1 MKKLSLLLVLFPML
15 ASAIDEGNKAES
27 VERTLHYSVSPVI
40 GMKEQAKTYYLIKS
54 GEAWSVSRS
63 GDLSQDT
70 VERVAVSLSTGTIYL
85 DVKGPSRVSAGERE
99 RGSGRDNRWECF
111 EGAILNGS
119 GFRTALDY
127 SICSSNLAKGVT
139 TPGEAAIGSLNLLF
153 GTVRRFMAV
162 DQEKILAIAESSG
175 LIEMVE
181 QDRKAAMATE
191 YHALFAAATTPGL
204 INDFVAKYRDNDPEG
219 LLPQAQARMQ
229 RAQAEECRR
238 SFILATS
245 PASLNSFIAKYEGND
260 PENLVPQARKR
271 LQDMKQT
278 AAKNEADRLHR
289 LENKQIGDQVC
300 SSGDSVLKKPN
311 GIVVMGQ
318 IGYREIAGHYHVV
331 GFVEGASGKKIQIRI
346 SGINFTG
353 DGINEST
360 DSFTGWK
367 GGTTLKI
374 NSIIWDSTYDWE
386 TCGS

>member
-1 MKKLSLLLVLFPML
+1 MKRLCLLLALFPML
-15 ASAIDEGNKAES
+15 ASAIDEGNKSEAVES
-27 VERTLHYSVSPVI
+27 KLHYSVSPAI
-40 GMKEQAKTYYLIKS
+40 GMKEQAKIYYLIKS

-70 VERVAVSLSTGTIYL
+70 VERVAVSLSTGVIFL
-85 DVKGPSRVSAGERE
+85 DTKGPSRVSVGERE
-99 RGSGRDNRWECF
+99 RGPGRDNKWECF
-111 EGAILNGS
+111 QGVILNGS
-119 GFRTALDY
+119 GFRTASDY
-127 SICSSNLAKGVT
+127 SICSSNFAKSVT

-153 GTVRRFMAV
+153 GSVRRFMAV

-175 LIEMVE
+175 LIDMVE
-181 QDRKAAMATE
+181 QDRQAATSAE

-204 INDFVAKYRDNDPEG
+204 IKDFVAKYKANDPEG
-219 LLPQAQARMQ
+219 LVPQVQARMQ
-229 RAQAEECRR
+229 RAETEECRS
-238 SFILATS
+238 SFISAIT

-260 PENLVPQARKR
+260 PENLVPKARKR
-271 LQDMKQT
+271 LQDMEQT

-289 LENKQIGDQVC
+289 LENKQVGDQVC
-300 SSGDSVLKKPN
+300 SSVEGVLEKPT

-318 IGYREIAGHYHVV
+318 IGYRKIFGRDRII

-353 DGINEST
+353 GGLSEST

-367 GGTTLKI
+367 GGSTLKI

-386 TCGS
+386 KCGG